1 MVEGKQSQE
10 VFTDYWLLTSGL
22 LFLNHT
28 SAELCS
34 HAVALKSKEGC
45 SYAKSV
51 LRNLK
56 VLEL

>member
-10 VFTDYWLLTSGL
+10 VFTDYWLLTSG

-45 SYAKSV
+45 SCAKSV